1 MSEANK
7 QVVRNYMESFAS
19 GELDMSGY
27 AEDAL
32 LHSLDEGYVGRDG
45 LYRLVSQVL
54 DAFTDID
61 QTIDLIMA
69 EGDYVTMRAT
79 ITLTHTGDFSHFPAS
94 GIRFTSEHIHI
105 YRFENGKI
113 VERWDQSDMFKQ
125 LQDALAS
132 S

>member
-1 MSEANK
+1 MSESNK
-7 QVVRNYMESFAS
+7 QVVRNYMESYAA

-32 LHSLDEGYVGRDG
+32 IHGLLDGYAGSNG
-45 LYRLVSQVL
+45 LYQLASMVRN
-54 DAFTDID
+54 AFTEVE

-79 ITLTHTGDFSHFPAS
+79 IENTHTGDIFDMPAS
-94 GIRFTSEHIHI
+94 GVRFSSEHIHI

-113 VERWDQSDMFKQ
+113 VERWNQNNMFQQ